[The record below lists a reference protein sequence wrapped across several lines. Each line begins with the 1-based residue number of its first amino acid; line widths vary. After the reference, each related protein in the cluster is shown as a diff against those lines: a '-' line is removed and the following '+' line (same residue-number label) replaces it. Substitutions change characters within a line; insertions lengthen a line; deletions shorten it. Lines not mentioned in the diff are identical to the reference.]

1 MNQIASL
8 KYQFHILSA
17 LIMENVLEELSI
29 CDVIMK
35 RNILGFTLNS
45 YSYVLRFLFI
55 YRAAI

>member
-1 MNQIASL
+1 
-8 KYQFHILSA
+8 
-17 LIMENVLEELSI
+17 MENVLEELSI